1 MRKNISFFL
10 SFFFIVSFGE
20 VDYVKDDETHYKSFT
35 IDGHTYFIGDSV
47 KLDASDDDNDFEDD
61 NATPVYW
68 YARIVDIF
76 YHENEYNLIENCKY
90 IYIFIK

>member
-1 MRKNISFFL
+1 M
-10 SFFFIVSFGE
+10 
-20 VDYVKDDETHYKSFT
+20 DYVKDDETHYKSFT